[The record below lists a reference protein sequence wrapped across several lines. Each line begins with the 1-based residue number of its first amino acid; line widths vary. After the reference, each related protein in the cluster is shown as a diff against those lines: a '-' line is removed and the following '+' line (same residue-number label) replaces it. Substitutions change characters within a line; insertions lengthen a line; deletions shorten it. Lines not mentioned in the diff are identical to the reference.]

1 MRILAIRGKNLT
13 SLEGFFE
20 LDLVDGPLGAAGL
33 FAIAGPT
40 GAGKSTILDAMCVA
54 LYNKTPRLGGQG
66 GVEVGRTD
74 GTMRGLPANDPRN
87 LLRDGATEGYAEVDF
102 LGREGRRWRARWS
115 VRRARLAVA
124 GKLQSSD
131 LTLEEI
137 GGARVGGTLT
147 ETLAAIETELG
158 LDFDQFRRAVLLAQ
172 GDFAAFLRAKAADR
186 ASLLEQMTGTKIY
199 GELSQEAW
207 ARTAAEQKALD
218 ELVARLADAEP
229 AKADAREALETAGR
243 GAAATR
249 GGAEA
254 EVARLRAALA
264 WHGAAEALRHGVDAA
279 LVERKGAEDA
289 REALAD
295 AREELAGA
303 EAAEPARGAV
313 EALDVAIGRAF
324 VATSAVESGE
334 TAAVLAAKDAEEAR
348 GRSEKAA
355 LAVAEAEAARIAK
368 GPALQEARAADVRV
382 VEARRRAEAA
392 ALDAKGAADLARN
405 AADALR
411 ARDGELAAAD
421 ERLTALDQWL
431 TRHAATATVAAE
443 WGQLQVHLSVLAA
456 EAPRR
461 ERAVAASAVLH
472 AAAEQ
477 AATAHTQAITAR
489 DTSRLEAD
497 AAAKK
502 AEAAREEVAR
512 LDATNQGEDFPLR
525 RTRHEAHRDGLVR
538 CADLLATWSRLGQER
553 AVELAAVEAASAAAV
568 EAEAARSRAALARA
582 EQGARLAEARD
593 GLRRAQAALDLTGHR
608 AALVD
613 GVPCPLCGAPDH
625 PWADGSPLAGL
636 VDDTSGRV
644 AALDAEVARL
654 GAVES
659 AAGAKAAA
667 DTLEAARGRARVA
680 DKDKQRAALAQAWT
694 AARVTPAPEALPEE
708 DGAGALAAALTTGLA
723 AALADVQAHLVRL
736 TAEEREAARL
746 GKAEVDALNAARAC
760 ATRAA
765 DAVARADVA
774 MRVREEAE
782 RAVAENVRVRDE
794 AHGRAK
800 SALDAAAAAFPT
812 SDKWRAA
819 ATSDPAAFRDACA
832 KEVADWH
839 DKRADREDA
848 TTKRAA
854 LAVQRATAAA
864 TSAGQAE
871 AAARAAEVAAMALTA
886 KADVERLRAALL
898 DGAPADAVEAALV
911 ATGAAA
917 RTAADEARTRA
928 ERLAAVATE
937 TRAVATAARAEAAR
951 RDAELADTR
960 AAVARACAELDL
972 DEPTLRARL
981 ARDRRWREDLRARLS
996 AADRAVAEAVT
1007 RAAERTRA
1015 ADAHAATDPPAE
1027 DRPTVLAAL
1036 PAAEATQRA
1045 ADDAWTAAR
1054 AALLQDDDRRARS
1067 ATLLPAVEAQRAVT
1081 DRWKVINKL
1090 IGSASGNVFRQFAQS
1105 LTLDRLLEQ
1114 ANVQLASLNPRYQLQ
1129 RVPNVEMELQVVDL
1143 HMAEQ
1148 VRPLTSLSGGET
1160 FLVSLAL
1167 ALGLAELAATRTRV
1181 ESIFI
1186 DEGFGTLDTETLDVA
1201 LSTLE
1206 GLRAEGRT
1214 VGVISHVGGLAER
1227 LGTWVSVR
1235 KVSPGR
1241 SRVEI
1246 VIG

>member
-131 LTLEEI
+131 LSLEEI

-186 ASLLEQMTGTKIY
+186 ASLLEQMTGTKVY

-229 AKADAREALETAGR
+229 AKAEAREALETAGR

-264 WHGAAEALRHGVDAA
+264 WHAAAEALRQGVEAA
-279 LVERKGAEDA
+279 LTERKGAEDA
-289 REALAD
+289 REALAE
-295 AREELAGA
+295 ARTELAGA

-313 EALDVAIGRAF
+313 EALDVAIGRAS
-324 VATSAVESGE
+324 VATSAVETGE
-334 TAAVLAAKDAEEAR
+334 TAAALAAKDADEAR
-348 GRSEKAA
+348 ARSEKAA
-355 LAVAEAEAARIAK
+355 LTVAEAEAARIAK

-392 ALDAKGAADLARN
+392 ALDAKGAADLARD

-421 ERLTALDQWL
+421 ERLAALDQWL
-431 TRHAATATVAAE
+431 TRHAATATVASA
-443 WGQLQVHLSVLAA
+443 WGQLQVHLTVLA
-456 EAPRR
+456 EESSRR
-461 ERAVAASAVLH
+461 ERAVAAAPALH

-477 AATAHTQAITAR
+477 AATAHTQAITTR
-489 DTSRLEAD
+489 DTLRTEAD
-497 AAAKK
+497 AAATR
-502 AEAAREEVAR
+502 AEAARADVAR

-538 CADLLATWSRLGQER
+538 CVDLLATWSRLGQER
-553 AVELAAVEAASAAAV
+553 AVELAGVEAAAGSAV

-654 GAVES
+654 GAAES
-659 AAGAKAAA
+659 AAGTKAAA

-708 DGAGALAAALTTGLA
+708 EGAGTLTAALTTGLA
-723 AALADVQAHLVRL
+723 EALADVQAHLVRL

-746 GKAEVDALNAARAC
+746 GKAEVDALNAARAS

-765 DAVARADVA
+765 D
-774 MRVREEAE
+774 
-782 RAVAENVRVRDE
+782 AVAENVRVRDE
-794 AHGRAK
+794 AHGRAA

-812 SDKWRAA
+812 SDKWRAS
-819 ATSDPAAFRDACA
+819 ATGDPAAFRAACA

-839 DKRADREDA
+839 DKRAEREDG

-864 TSAGQAE
+864 TCAGHAE

-911 ATGAAA
+911 AAATSA
-917 RTAADEARTRA
+917 RTAADDARTRA

-937 TRAVATAARAEAAR
+937 TRAVATAARAESAR

-960 AAVARACAELDL
+960 AAVARACAELEL

-996 AADRAVAEAVT
+996 AADRAVAEAIT

-1067 ATLLPAVEAQRAVT
+1067 ATLLPAVDAQRAIT

-1227 LGTWVSVR
+1227 LGTWVSVK